1 MTDQSNFQRLKRV
14 VVKEE
19 FKALTGDFIKAVIL
33 NQFIYWSERVQD
45 FDSFI
50 QEEKNRANQEGIEIN
65 MEPTNGW
72 IYKKAEELSEETMLG
87 LAANTMHRHVKALVD
102 NGWLI
107 ERNNPAYKWDRTKQ
121 YRVNLIKIQNDLL
134 ELGYI
139 LQDYRVDIQT
149 FKKENAKSKMEVRRS
164 IMENGESKMEIGTSE
179 MEFHSSIMENQSFQN
194 GRAIPEIT
202 YRDYNTEK
210 NDEEGMKEG
219 TVEKNETTRRHKSE
233 KMDEQIYNDYEEAA
247 LHYFRKIGE
256 DESILPH
263 IYQWVA
269 VYGKELVMY
278 MMDRLAE
285 QEKKINNVIR
295 WIEKALKNPEK
306 YPPKISYKKKGVDTN
321 ERRKLYDAL
330 LMS

>member
-1 MTDQSNFQRLKRV
+1 
-14 VVKEE
+14 
-19 FKALTGDFIKAVIL
+19 
-33 NQFIYWSERVQD
+33 
-45 FDSFI
+45 
-50 QEEKNRANQEGIEIN
+50 
-65 MEPTNGW
+65 
-72 IYKKAEELSEETMLG
+72 
-87 LAANTMHRHVKALVD
+87 
-102 NGWLI
+102 
-107 ERNNPAYKWDRTKQ
+107 
-121 YRVNLIKIQNDLL
+121 
-134 ELGYI
+134 
-139 LQDYRVDIQT
+139 
-149 FKKENAKSKMEVRRS
+149 
-164 IMENGESKMEIGTSE
+164 
-179 MEFHSSIMENQSFQN
+179 
-194 GRAIPEIT
+194 
-202 YRDYNTEK
+202 
-210 NDEEGMKEG
+210 MKEG